1 MEVTPM
7 GKKRRFNYYESNVD
21 ESTSETLS
29 KIEELPEADSQVATE
44 KEVEEVSKPLEVK
57 PIIEK
62 VAKVTRQLDK
72 VLGKKGH
79 VNVLCNMR
87 KSPRVEDS
95 NILNVLPKDT
105 KIEIFEN
112 PGEFYRVAYNGSEGY
127 IRKDLCVID

>member
-7 GKKRRFNYYESNVD
+7 GKKRRFNYYEPSAD
-21 ESTSETLS
+21 ESTSETLTNT
-29 KIEELPEADSQVATE
+29 ELPEADSQVATE
-44 KEVEEVSKPLEVK
+44 KEVEEVSKPVEVK